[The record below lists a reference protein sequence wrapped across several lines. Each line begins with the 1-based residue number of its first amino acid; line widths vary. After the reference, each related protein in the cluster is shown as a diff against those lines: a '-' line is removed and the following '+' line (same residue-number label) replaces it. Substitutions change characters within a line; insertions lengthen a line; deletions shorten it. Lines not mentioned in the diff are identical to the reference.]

1 MGIERFFNSLK
12 DDFNI
17 TESINPDSRRIIKSN
32 YLFIDFNS
40 IIHVVSQRINNIVD
54 TIVRQSLLDYNGCG
68 DGNSM
73 EYLKNL
79 NLDEDVRLIEIELPE
94 SDFSNGD
101 SEQDVLDN
109 CKNYFTIERLDEII
123 INNVGLFVIN
133 LIRKFNRR
141 DLKLVYMSIDGVPS
155 KAKMVEQKKRRFMGE
170 FESNAMKGIVEKY
183 KDDLNVEKKS
193 NCNVP
198 FNKYRYLQ
206 NKIVW
211 SRGAISP
218 ATSFMLKLSRFLTD
232 IKFKN
237 KINEINTNLGKDNI
251 ILSNF
256 TEKDEGEK
264 KIIDYINDNE
274 INGSICIFSPDADL
288 ILLTM
293 ILKNKNLKKL
303 VLRNDQQRSEK
314 ISNTIDS
321 YYDITDI
328 NKLEDMIYEYMDNVK
343 LNKSNVID
351 DIVFIFTIFGD
362 DFLHKIDSFDVRND
376 INLIL
381 DIYKQ
386 FVSDENYILT
396 GEERKQIS
404 YDNFKKFLKKL
415 AENENGLIKRNFM
428 NKKYKNFNWLSNDII
443 SKTQIDSGDVS
454 DFIKKHNTNYEIKLL
469 EDNIKNLINK
479 FITVDVKP
487 KKLLGDVA
495 ITSLNVNLIPLNN
508 FLTFLDRAYDQ
519 KNDYSKL
526 KDGNKRF
533 NRDIYAYLIDTS
545 KFTNIKKNI
554 FELVDFIKINKDL
567 FESSNIQTDF
577 IKEKLK
583 PINEDSKASDIIKLL
598 IINFYIYNKLPV
610 RKYDIPKI
618 NDKYLN
624 LIERKHTF
632 EDLPKRR
639 KFGVDNDYDKE
650 KILFG
655 NMVDE
660 YYTKLNKNYELPLG
674 NPDLTFEDG
683 KAKFY
688 TDFFKDID
696 LSLVIKMYI
705 DGLQWVLDYYFNG
718 ITYNK
723 WFYMFDKSP
732 LIQDIIMYLDE
743 VDDSSIFE
751 NSKEAL
757 IKCCSLSLTEQL
769 TPLEQL
775 IYITPFSKEGKKL
788 KMFYSFSDEF
798 NEKLNKLIGSLIN
811 SEEFS
816 SLYPDIKT
824 ISKKIINEETNNE
837 IDCRSAIFL
846 NKCILNVVNDSNL
859 IDETKFR
866 TEFRKQISVEEQNRV
881 YSESIVGGGMNDL
894 FHEYKKYKKIFLKS
908 GKLEFKNKYKRLK
921 HFLLDYI

>member
-1 MGIERFFNSLK
+1 MGIDRFFNSLK

-17 TESINPDSRRIIKSN
+17 TESITPDSRRIIKSN

-73 EYLKNL
+73 DYLKNL
-79 NLDEDVRLIEIELPE
+79 NLDEDIRLMDIELPE
-94 SDFSNGD
+94 SEFSDGE

-133 LIRKFNRR
+133 LIRKFHRR
-141 DLKLVYMSIDGVPS
+141 DLQLVYMSIDGVPS

-170 FESNAMKGIVEKY
+170 FESNAMKEILEKY
-183 KDDLNVEKKS
+183 KDKLNVEKKF

-237 KINEINTNLGKDNI
+237 KINEINTNLGRDNI

-264 KIIDYINDNE
+264 KIMDYINDNE
-274 INGSICIFSPDADL
+274 INGSICIFSPDTDL

-293 ILKNKNLKKL
+293 ILKNKKLKKM
-303 VLRNDQQRSEK
+303 VLRNDQQISEK
-314 ISNTIDS
+314 ITNTIDS

-328 NKLEDMIYEYMDNVK
+328 NKLEDMIYEYMDNSVLK
-343 LNKSNVID
+343 KSNVID

-386 FVSDENYILT
+386 FVGDENYILT
-396 GEERKQIS
+396 GEEKKQIS
-404 YDNFKKFLKKL
+404 YDNFKNFLEKL
-415 AENENGLIKRNFM
+415 AENENDLIKRNFM

-443 SKTQIDSGDVS
+443 SKTQIKQTEVI
-454 DFIKKHNTNYEIKLL
+454 DFIKKHNTNYEITNFLSAII
-469 EDNIKNLINK
+469 DLINK
-479 FITVDVKP
+479 FIVVDVMP
-487 KKLLGDVA
+487 KKLIA
-495 ITSLNVNLIPLNN
+495 QTITLSNVRLVPLNHFII
-508 FLTFLDRAYDQ
+508 FLERIYDSS
-519 KNDYSKL
+519 NDYSKL
-526 KDGNKRF
+526 KNGNKRF
-533 NRDIYAYLIDTS
+533 NKDIYRYLTDINKFKNMKNKLNELIDINEINQKLFNTQHIQ
-545 KFTNIKKNI
+545 TN
-554 FELVDFIKINKDL
+554 FIKNN
-567 FESSNIQTDF
+567 F
-577 IKEKLK
+577 K
-583 PINEDSKASDIIKLL
+583 PITKESTQDDIIKL
-598 IINFYIYNKLPV
+598 IIIYYYLNNKLSV
-610 RKYDIPKI
+610 RKYKIPTLNEKF
-618 NDKYLN
+618 LN
-624 LIERKHTF
+624 LIERKYTF

-639 KFGVDNDYDKE
+639 KFGIDNDYDRE
-650 KILFG
+650 KILFE
-655 NMVDE
+655 NMIDE

-683 KAKFY
+683 KAKY
-688 TDFFKDID
+688 YNDFFKDVD
-696 LSLVIKMYI
+696 LSLVIRMYI

-743 VDDSSIFE
+743 VEDSSIFE
-751 NSKEAL
+751 NSKEGL
-757 IKCCSLSLTEQL
+757 VKCCSLSLTEQL

-798 NEKLNKLIGSLIN
+798 NEKLNTLIGSLIN

-824 ISKKIINEETNNE
+824 ISKKIINEETNDE
-837 IDCRSAIFL
+837 IDCRSALFL

-859 IDETKFR
+859 IDESKFR
-866 TEFRKQISVEEQNRV
+866 TEFRKQISVEEQSRV
-881 YSESIVGGGMNDL
+881 YSESIIGGGMNNL
-894 FHEYKKYKKIFLKS
+894 FHKYKRYKKLFLKS

>member
-17 TESINPDSRRIIKSN
+17 TESITPDSRRIIKSN

-73 EYLKNL
+73 EYLNNL
-79 NLDEDVRLIEIELPE
+79 NLDKDIRLIDIELPK
-94 SDFSNGD
+94 SDFSSGD
-101 SEQDVLDN
+101 SEQNVLDN

-133 LIRKFNRR
+133 LIRKFDRR
-141 DLKLVYMSIDGVPS
+141 DLELVYMSIDGVPS

-170 FESNAMKGIVEKY
+170 FESNAMKEIIEKY
-183 KDDLNVEKKS
+183 KDDLDVDKKT

-206 NKIVW
+206 NKIIW

-264 KIIDYINDNE
+264 KIMDYINDNE

-293 ILKNKNLKKL
+293 ILKNKNLKKI

-314 ISNTIDS
+314 ITNTIDS

-328 NKLEDMIYEYMDNVK
+328 NKLEDMIYEYMDNSD
-343 LNKSNVID
+343 LSKSDVID

-381 DIYKQ
+381 DIYKK
-386 FVSDENYILT
+386 FVVDKNYILF
-396 GEERKQIS
+396 GVKRKQIN
-404 YDNFKKFLKKL
+404 YKNFKKFLEKL
-415 AENENGLIKRNFM
+415 GENENDLIKRNFM

-443 SKTQIDSGDVS
+443 SKTQINSNQVV
-454 DFIKKHNTNYEIKLL
+454 DFILQHNSNFEIEKFQN
-469 EDNIKNLINK
+469 NIIDLINK
-479 FITVDVKP
+479 FITVDVGP
-487 KKLLGDVA
+487 KKLFTGSVTL
-495 ITSLNVNLIPLNN
+495 LNVKLVPLNH
-508 FLTFLDRAYDQ
+508 FIRFMERVYDT
-519 KNDYSKL
+519 KNDYTKL
-526 KDGNKRF
+526 KNGSKRY
-533 NRDIYAYLIDTS
+533 NRDIYANLIDIN
-545 KFTNIKKNI
+545 KFMNMKSNLDKLIDIDEINLKL
-554 FELVDFIKINKDL
+554 FESMNVQYDFIKKK
-567 FESSNIQTDF
+567 F
-577 IKEKLK
+577 K
-583 PINEDSKASDIIKLL
+583 PINSEDSQIDKIKL
-598 IINFYIYNKLPV
+598 IIIYFYIYNKLPITKFDV
-610 RKYDIPKI
+610 PKI
-618 NDKYLN
+618 NDKFLN
-624 LIERKHTF
+624 LIERKYTF
-632 EDLPKRR
+632 EDLPKRI
-639 KFGVDNDYDKE
+639 KFGIDNDYDKE
-650 KILFG
+650 KILFE
-655 NMVDE
+655 NMLDE

-674 NPDLTFEDG
+674 NPDVPFEDG
-683 KAKFY
+683 KAKY
-688 TDFFKDID
+688 YNDFFKDID

-743 VDDSSIFE
+743 VEDSSIFE
-751 NSKEAL
+751 NSKEGL
-757 IKCCSLSLTEQL
+757 VKCCSLSLTEQL

-798 NEKLNKLIGSLIN
+798 NEKLNILIGSLIN
-811 SEEFS
+811 SQEFS
-816 SLYPDIKT
+816 TLYPDIKT
-824 ISKKIINEETNNE
+824 ISKKIINEETNDE
-837 IDCRSAIFL
+837 IDCRSALFL

-859 IDETKFR
+859 IDESKFR
-866 TEFRKQISVEEQNRV
+866 NEFRKQISVEEQNRV
-881 YSESIVGGGMNDL
+881 YSDSIVGGGTNDL
-894 FHEYKKYKKIFLKS
+894 FHEYKKYKKLFLKS

>member
-17 TESINPDSRRIIKSN
+17 TESIKPDSRRIIKSD

-68 DGNSM
+68 DSNSM

-79 NLDEDVRLIEIELPE
+79 NLDDKYKLIDIQLPKL
-94 SDFSNGD
+94 DFSNGD

-109 CKNYFTIERLDEII
+109 CKKYFTVERLDDII

-133 LIRKFNRR
+133 LIKKF
-141 DLKLVYMSIDGVPS
+141 DTKQLKMVYMSIDGVPS

-170 FESNAMKGIVEKY
+170 FESNAMKEMVEKY
-183 KDDLNVEKKS
+183 KEDLNVEKSS
-193 NCNVP
+193 NCTVP
-198 FNKYRYLQ
+198 FNKYQYLQ

-237 KINEINTNLGKDNI
+237 KINEININLGKENI

-264 KIIDYINDNE
+264 KIMDYINDNN

-288 ILLTM
+288 ILLSM
-293 ILKNKNLKKL
+293 ILKNKRLKKI
-303 VLRNDQQRSEK
+303 VLRNDQQKSEK
-314 ISNTIDS
+314 ITNTIDS

-328 NKLEDMIYEYMDNVK
+328 NKLEDMIFEYMDNVDLEK
-343 LNKSNVID
+343 ARVID

-362 DFLHKIDSFDVRND
+362 DFLHKIESFDVRND

-381 DIYKQ
+381 DIYKD
-386 FVSDENYILT
+386 FISTSNYILSGEKQKQINYINFKQFLQKLV
-396 GEERKQIS
+396 GEE
-404 YDNFKKFLKKL
+404 N
-415 AENENGLIKRNFM
+415 EVENGLIKRNFM
-428 NKKYKNFNWLSNDII
+428 NKKYKNFNWLSSDIM
-443 SKTQIDSGDVS
+443 SKTQLKQTDVV

-469 EDNIKNLINK
+469 ENNIQNLISK
-479 FITVDVKP
+479 FITVEVNP
-487 KKLLGDVA
+487 LKLLGDVV
-495 ITSLNVNLIPLNN
+495 ITNLNVNLVPLNY
-508 FLTFLDRAYDQ
+508 FLKFLDRAYDSS
-519 KNDYSKL
+519 KPYSN
-526 KDGNKRF
+526 NKF
-533 NRDIYAYLIDTS
+533 NKDIYAYLIDKS

-554 FELVDFIKINKDL
+554 FELVNFVDLNKDL

-577 IKEKLK
+577 IKSKLK
-583 PINEDSKASDIIKLL
+583 PVNKDSKPNDIIKLL
-598 IINFYIYNKLPV
+598 IINFYIFNKISI
-610 RKYDIPKI
+610 KEHDIPKI
-618 NDKYLN
+618 NSKFLN
-624 LIERKHTF
+624 LIEREYTF
-632 EDLPKRR
+632 NALPKKR
-639 KFGVDNDYDKE
+639 KLGSENNYDKE

-674 NPDLTFEDG
+674 NPDLTFEEG
-683 KAKFY
+683 KSKFY

-743 VDDSSIFE
+743 VDDNSIFE
-751 NSKEAL
+751 NSKEGL
-757 IKCCSLSLTEQL
+757 VKCCSLSLTEQL

-816 SLYPDIKT
+816 SLYPDIKS
-824 ISKKIINEETNNE
+824 ISKRIINDDTNND

-894 FHEYKKYKKIFLKS
+894 FHEYKKYKKLFLKS

-921 HFLLDYI
+921 HFLLDYV